1 MVIAHE
7 VAHAAQYFRKYIVKK
22 SSGAPHGAIWKTIYA
37 HLRKTI
43 INPMLPDQKVMKE
56 DYEDYKLSLQNNKY
70 EGKIDWA
77 SVRTDFEMMVNERK
91 GAKRAASHS

>member
-1 MVIAHE
+1 
-7 VAHAAQYFRKYIVKK
+7 
-22 SSGAPHGAIWKTIYA
+22 
-37 HLRKTI
+37 
-43 INPMLPDQKVMKE
+43 MKE